1 LTGAF
6 SVFNFV
12 EMHTARKAGSLRF
25 DSLAHNEAL
34 LKEID
39 LIARLCGNNEA
50 KLRQVAIANGIDPL
64 KAEANSWYQNARAI
78 ALAIWP
84 EVKAS

>member
-1 LTGAF
+1 
-6 SVFNFV
+6 
-12 EMHTARKAGSLRF
+12 MI
-25 DSLAHNEAL
+25 NEAL

-39 LIARLCGNNEA
+39 LIARLCRNNEA

-84 EVKAS
+84 EIKVPHPIPDYVWDEMRAENPD